1 MKMRTEKR
9 ELDKI
14 YKRRNRYEIP
24 DYQRQQV
31 WDDDKKQMLIDSI
44 LRGWKIPKFYFVQNS
59 DDASS
64 YDVVDGQQRLAA
76 IFEFLDGDLRLSDK
90 SAAEF
95 GGQTYDTLPVDVS
108 DQVDDFE
115 IDYDEISDA
124 TEEDLADF
132 FQRLQSGMQLN
143 STEKLNAIA
152 GKFKTFIKSLSVH
165 SFFANKVSFTDKR
178 FAHFDVSSKAAAIEV
193 EGIEANLRFDEM
205 KSLFESQKTFSD
217 KSAVAARLVS
227 ALDFLDR
234 ATPAGS
240 KTFKNRTITQSFFN
254 LVAALG
260 SDTTLKGK
268 EKIIGDFAKSFV
280 ESLAKEVEKGH
291 QATDLDL
298 IGFQRSINANVRSGA
313 QVRHRALMRKLFEW
327 DPSILDAAGL
337 HALSVAGYDGELIS
351 TSKRISQLIHD
362 INNVNAAVAG
372 KDLIKPTN
380 KTVKAVSDMGSPVKN
395 KSDFKDL
402 VDGLYFTFWEG
413 LPSDFVKPSSF
424 LDVRT
429 LRTEFDHDVDHGGAK
444 KFMEK
449 KQSAA
454 TVFERL
460 AGVSSPEVAGPER
473 FVLAQLKL
481 LRTIEKDLQK
491 IAADQAPAKP

>member
-31 WDDDKKQMLIDSI
+31 WDIEKKQALIDSI

-59 DDASS
+59 DDSSS

-76 IFEFLDGDLRLSDK
+76 IFEFLDGDLSLSEK

-95 GGQTYDTLPVDVS
+95 GGATYETLPDDIS
-108 DQVDDFE
+108 DRIDDFE

-124 TEEDLADF
+124 SEDDLVEF

-143 STEKLNAIA
+143 STEKLNAIP
-152 GKFKTFIKSLSVH
+152 GKFKTFVKGLSTH

-178 FAHFDVSSKAAAIEV
+178 FAHFDVSSKAAAVEL

-205 KSLFESQKTFSD
+205 KTLFESQKGFSD
-217 KSAVAARLVS
+217 KSAVATRLRAS
-227 ALDFLDR
+227 LDFLDR
-234 ATPAGS
+234 ATPKDS
-240 KTFKNRTITQSFFN
+240 KIFKNKTITQSFIN
-254 LVAALG
+254 LVASVG
-260 SDTTLKGK
+260 VDTVLKGK
-268 EKIIGDFAKSFV
+268 EDSFGDFAKSFV
-280 ESLAKEVEKGH
+280 DSLAKEVEKGH
-291 QATDLDL
+291 QATDIDL

-327 DPSILDAAGL
+327 DPSILDAGGV
-337 HALSVAGYDGELIS
+337 HALSVAGYDAELIA
-351 TSKRISQLIHD
+351 TSGRISQLVHD
-362 INNVNAAVAG
+362 INNVHSSIEG

-380 KTVKAVSDMGSPVKN
+380 KTVKALSGMGVTVKD
-395 KSDFKDL
+395 KSKFKEL
-402 VDGLYFTFWEG
+402 IDGLYFTFWEG
-413 LPSDFVKPSSF
+413 LPHDFTKPQSF
-424 LDVRT
+424 EDIRT

-444 KFMEK
+444 KFKAK
-449 KQSAA
+449 KQAAA
-454 TVFERL
+454 TLFGRL
-460 AGVSSPEVAGPER
+460 SGVSSPELAGPER
-473 FVLAQLKL
+473 FTLAQLRL
-481 LRTIEKDLQK
+481 LRAVEIDLQSL
-491 IAADQAPAKP
+491 AVNQSASNP